1 MEKLLPSNKIITEKA
16 KGNFVFIKKKRYF
29 DLSLHSGVL
38 LLGHNHKVFKKTLN
52 ELRKNYSLTNYQ
64 NKNIRSM
71 ILKYI
76 KKYFRSAYDL
86 IFCTTGSETVIKA
99 IRISRALSNKSKI
112 FIVSGSW
119 HGSVDQTLYFSKE
132 DLKPIPLSSG
142 ISDNIK
148 KNIIILPYN
157 DLEKSKKILD
167 RNYKD
172 ASCILIEPITASLPL
187 EQSKNYLKFLK
198 EYSLKKRIILI
209 FDEMVTGIRTANG
222 SVQNRFNIYPDITLV
237 GKAIGG
243 GLPISLII
251 INRKIFDKIKKLKRK
266 IFFGGTFSGNNFSLI
281 SCLNTLAYVNKNK
294 NLVRIII
301 NKSKILQ
308 DKLNN
313 FSNKNN
319 LDVKVYRFDSFLR
332 IIFSKK
338 NIKNR
343 IARDFFEKKNKIRIT
358 KFTKY
363 LYSKKILYPK
373 NGIIF
378 LSSTLTSNN
387 VDYLVKNLSIALKKC
402 FK

>member
-1 MEKLLPSNKIITEKA
+1 MELITEKA
-16 KGNFVFIKKKRYF
+16 KGNFLLINKKKIF
-29 DLSLHSGVL
+29 DLSMHSGVL
-38 LLGHNHKVFKKTLN
+38 LLGHNHKIFRTTLN
-52 ELRKNYSLTNYQ
+52 DLKKNCSITNFQ
-64 NKNIRSM
+64 NQDIRNK

-76 KKYFRSAYDL
+76 KRYFKSAHDL

-99 IRISRALSNKSKI
+99 IRISRAINNKSKI

-132 DLKPIPLSSG
+132 NLKPIPLSSG
-142 ISDNIK
+142 INDDVR
-148 KNIIILPYN
+148 KNTIILPYN
-157 DLEKSKKILD
+157 DIEKSKKILNK
-167 RNYKD
+167 NYKE

-187 EQSKNYLKFLK
+187 EKSKYYLKFLR
-198 EYSLKKRIILI
+198 EYSLKKRITLI
-209 FDEMVTGIRTANG
+209 FDEMVTGIRTEKG
-222 SVQNRFNIYPDITLV
+222 SVQNRFNIYPDITLA

-251 INRKIFDKIKKLKRK
+251 INKKIFNKIKKLKKK

-281 SCLNTLAYVNKNK
+281 SCLNTLSYVNKNK
-294 NLVRIII
+294 NLLRGII
-301 NKSKILQ
+301 NKSKAIQ

-313 FSNKNN
+313 FSIKNN
-319 LDVKVYRFDSFLR
+319 LDVKIYRFDSFLR
-332 IIFSKK
+332 IVFSKTSL
-338 NIKNR
+338 NNR

-363 LYSKKILYPK
+363 LYTKKIFYPK

-378 LSSTLTSNN
+378 FSAALTNNN
-387 VDYLVKNLSIALKKC
+387 VDYLVKNLSTALKKF

>member
-1 MEKLLPSNKIITEKA
+1 MGKLLPSNKIITEKA
-16 KGNFVFIKKKRYF
+16 KGNFVFIKKIFRF
-29 DLSLHSGVL
+29 IFTPGF
-38 LLGHNHKVFKKTLN
+38 LLGHNHKVFQKTLN

-64 NKNIRSM
+64 NKNIRIM

-198 EYSLKKRIILI
+198 EYSLKKRITLI

-251 INRKIFDKIKKLKRK
+251 INRKIFDRIKKLKRK

-281 SCLNTLAYVNKNK
+281 SCWNTLAYVNKNK
-294 NLVRIII
+294 NLVRTII

-313 FSNKNN
+313 FSNQNN

-338 NIKNR
+338 KY
-343 IARDFFEKKNKIRIT
+343 KK
-358 KFTKY
+358 
-363 LYSKKILYPK
+363 
-373 NGIIF
+373 
-378 LSSTLTSNN
+378 
-387 VDYLVKNLSIALKKC
+387 
-402 FK
+402 